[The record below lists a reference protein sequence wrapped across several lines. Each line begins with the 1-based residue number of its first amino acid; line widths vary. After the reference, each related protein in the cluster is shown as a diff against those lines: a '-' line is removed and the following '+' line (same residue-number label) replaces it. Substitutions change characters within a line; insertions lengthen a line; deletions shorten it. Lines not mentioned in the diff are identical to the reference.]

1 MTTNH
6 SSTRNAA
13 RLAYKA
19 LHTTLSPVNDAEYR
33 ELLARYRAD
42 PAFAAQVQD
51 VASGMELTIL
61 DVSERGI
68 IIAPSTR
75 ESRFAVRMTDIRS
88 GMAADQKAVLVLAH
102 VAIAAVFFPT
112 TDGLDDDNYTPPPA
126 SVANCRDALY
136 ALAHRLRGAS
146 PTPADIPAELAPGWE
161 AIAAMPVMV
170 PASQRASVTSVVG
183 MVKLTL
189 THLQQNGLVRLDRDS
204 EDETATTYTAT
215 HRLRIQLREVAL
227 RRLYELAQLAVTTP
241 ASASTGT

>member
-1 MTTNH
+1 MTTSH

-19 LHTTLSPVNDAEYR
+19 LHTTLSPVNDADYR

-51 VASGMELTIL
+51 VAAGMELSIL
-61 DVSERGI
+61 DVSERGLV
-68 IIAPSTR
+68 IAPSTR
-75 ESRFAVRMTDIRS
+75 DSRFAIRLTDIRA
-88 GMAADQKAVLVLAH
+88 GMAVEQKAVLVLAH

-136 ALAHRLRGAS
+136 TLAHRLKGAS
-146 PTPADIPAELAPGWE
+146 STPSEIPVELAPGWE
-161 AIAAMPVMV
+161 AIAALPVVV

-183 MVKLTL
+183 MVKLAL
-189 THLQQNGLVRLDRDS
+189 SHLQQNGLVRLDRDS

-215 HRLRIQLREVAL
+215 HRLRIQLRELAL
-227 RRLYELAQLAVTTP
+227 RRLYEMAQLAVATP
-241 ASASTGT
+241 TGI